1 LIDQLSVLAR
11 CEVIFFVV
19 FFMAHLRNE
28 TLNKV
33 ESAKFRIPDCLRL
46 PKVGQGKLKIVF
58 FVLLFSS
65 FFSAFFFFLFFKHRI
80 YARARVLRV
89 L

>member
-65 FFSAFFFFLFFKHRI
+65 FFSAFFFFLFFKH
-80 YARARVLRV
+80 
-89 L
+89 